1 MAKYLITLTKTEE
14 LLLTVPA
21 DSAPEAEALAPDE
34 VRGLDWNNAK
44 IRVQSTRC
52 LTANETNNT
61 VTVPEL

>member
-21 DSAPEAEALAPDE
+21 DSAPKAEALAPDE

-44 IRVQSTRC
+44 ILDTKYTKC
-52 LTANETNNT
+52 YNT
-61 VTVPEL
+61 HTL